1 MKTLKRI
8 LYVALSLCLMLLTTV
23 PVAAREEEYTYTVR
37 FFAGKQGTFQNGEE
51 VVIEANLHYGD
62 RINFYY
68 NAVVLNDNSKY
79 YIRGIRESGKD
90 NSDSFQTSSFLVT
103 GDMDYVIAYGILGDA
118 TSYTINYVDPDGN
131 TLAPSET
138 YYGNVGDRP
147 VVAYIYIDGWTPQS
161 YNMTQT
167 LEKDPAQNVFTF
179 VYTRQVQ
186 PVAPQPPAPGPE
198 EPAPTP
204 VPTPEPTPAAPAAPT
219 TPGIVVI
226 PNEDT
231 PLVGPGGAGV
241 DGPDA
246 PNPDDGG
253 DNPGGAGDDG
263 VDIGDDNTPL
273 GAPEEL
279 KDMDEDAVPTSNFP
293 FPGAD
298 ARLLGIP
305 VPVVIV
311 LALAA
316 VAAAWYF
323 LIFRRKKKEAKDEE
337 KS

>member
-23 PVAAREEEYTYTVR
+23 PVAAREEEYTYTIR
-37 FFAGKQGTFQNGEE
+37 FFAGKQGTFQNGETMVME
-51 VVIEANLHYGD
+51 QELHYGD

-147 VVAYIYIDGWTPQS
+147 VVAYIYIEGWTPQS

-231 PLVGPGGAGV
+231 PLVGPGGARVGTRVGTGV
-241 DGPDA
+241 
-246 PNPDDGG
+246 
-253 DNPGGAGDDG
+253 GAGSSG
-263 VDIGDDNTPL
+263 
-273 GAPEEL
+273 
-279 KDMDEDAVPTSNFP
+279 
-293 FPGAD
+293 PGA
-298 ARLLGIP
+298 AG
-305 VPVVIV
+305 
-311 LALAA
+311 
-316 VAAAWYF
+316 
-323 LIFRRKKKEAKDEE
+323 
-337 KS
+337 